1 LILQVMFF
9 VLGLASAGLIALLVT
24 PVVARQAA
32 KRARA
37 QLQASLPA
45 NRAEIEA
52 EKDQVRARYAL
63 ANRRL
68 EVAIARLNENLANR
82 MVEGN
87 RQREELGMLGR
98 RQVEQTAAL
107 AALERRTAE
116 LSTTLERTEH
126 SLSAASAEL
135 VLREERLAARNAEV
149 QHLKS
154 NIAIRDLLTEEQRLE
169 LVARETT
176 IANISDTLLRAQAEA
191 MTVAMDRNRLT
202 DELKSA
208 NLTIASREE
217 HNRTLEAARSVLE
230 AERAERVAEL
240 DRRAAEIVSL
250 RAELAA
256 MAGHREQIAALQ
268 SVLTALR
275 AENAHLRRV
284 SVAEANGHAPAA
296 GPVLAVVNGNGA
308 DHSSAAT
315 NGHATAAG
323 SGDGNGTPSA
333 IVPGS
338 NGPAPAHGNGDGVRL
353 NPPVETPATVT
364 RLPSRSPDLKSLG
377 HRLRSLQRAA
387 ATRH

>member
-1 LILQVMFF
+1 M
-9 VLGLASAGLIALLVT
+9 ALVVT
-24 PVVARQAA
+24 PILARQAA

-68 EVAIARLNENLANR
+68 EVAIARLNEKLANR
-82 MVEGN
+82 MVEGS

-98 RQVEQTAAL
+98 RQVEQTATI

-126 SLSAASAEL
+126 RLSAASADL
-135 VLREERLAARNAEV
+135 VMREERLAARNAEV

-176 IANISDTLLRAQAEA
+176 IANISDTLLRAQADA
-191 MTVAMDRNRLT
+191 MTLAMDRDRLT

-208 NLTIASREE
+208 HVAIASRQE

-240 DRRAAEIVSL
+240 DRRAVEIIGL
-250 RAELAA
+250 RAELASLA
-256 MAGHREQIAALQ
+256 AHREQIAALQ
-268 SVLTALR
+268 SVLVALR

-284 SVAEANGHAPAA
+284 SVAEANGHAP
-296 GPVLAVVNGNGA
+296 VLTIVNGTGPGHSVGA
-308 DHSSAAT
+308 DDDATAAM
-315 NGHATAAG
+315 AAAG
-323 SGDGNGTPSA
+323 SGPATAVAPGNGHAS
-333 IVPGS
+333 
-338 NGPAPAHGNGDGVRL
+338 APAHGSGEAVRL
-353 NPPVETPATVT
+353 NPPLETPATVT